1 MKEPVR
7 NASGADTGRK
17 PMPSPLPAASSPA
30 KRQAAAILEVLA
42 GVLRP
47 AEAAKLLETS
57 LPRYYLWEKRA
68 LAGLLAACEPAP
80 RGPRND
86 AARQIAALQRENRRL
101 QRQCDRQQALVRA
114 AERAL
119 GLSRLAP
126 VKSPGKAKAE
136 SSAGSGTARKRVR
149 RPTIRALKASQAL
162 RCEVQAEASLLVPE
176 AAGTNTVAAST

>member
-1 MKEPVR
+1 MKEPVN
-7 NASGADTGRK
+7 NASGSNGGRK
-17 PMPSPLPAASSPA
+17 SVRSPLPAASSPA

-86 AARQIAALQRENRRL
+86 AARQIAALERENRRL
-101 QRQCDRQQALVRA
+101 QRECDRQQALVRA

-119 GLSRLAP
+119 GLARLTQ
-126 VKSPGKAKAE
+126 VKSKANAE
-136 SSAGSGTARKRVR
+136 ASAGKSRKRLR
-149 RPTIRALKASQAL
+149 RPTVRALKASQAL
-162 RCEVQAEASLLVPE
+162 RCEVRTEETQVVP
-176 AAGTNTVAAST
+176 AAGGTNSAAAST

>member
-1 MKEPVR
+1 MNESVKNARKPVR
-7 NASGADTGRK
+7 L
-17 PMPSPLPAASSPA
+17 PLPSVSSPA

-47 AEAAKLLETS
+47 AEAAELLKTS

-86 AARQIAALQRENRRL
+86 AARQIAALERENRRL
-101 QRQCDRQQALVRA
+101 QRECDRQQALVRA

-119 GLSRLAP
+119 GLARPAQ
-126 VKSPGKAKAE
+126 VKSAGKAA
-136 SSAGSGTARKRVR
+136 SPTGSGKSRKRVR
-149 RPTIRALKASQAL
+149 RPMVRALKASQTL
-162 RCEVQAEASLLVPE
+162 RSEVQVEESQAASE
-176 AAGTNTVAAST
+176 AAGTTSATAST

>member
-1 MKEPVR
+1 MKEPVQ
-7 NASGADTGRK
+7 NAGGAGAGRK
-17 PMPSPLPAASSPA
+17 PVRLPPPEVSSPA

-86 AARQIAALQRENRRL
+86 AARQIAALERENRRL
-101 QRQCDRQQALVRA
+101 QRECDRQQALVRA
-114 AERAL
+114 AERVL
-119 GLSRLAP
+119 GLARLP
-126 VKSPGKAKAE
+126 QVKSSRKKAE
-136 SSAGSGTARKRVR
+136 TPASSGKSRRRVR
-149 RPTIRALKASQAL
+149 RPTVRALKASQTL
-162 RCEVQAEASLLVPE
+162 RCEAQAEQTQAVPE
-176 AAGTNTVAAST
+176 TGGTSAVAAST

>member
-1 MKEPVR
+1 MKESVR
-7 NASGADTGRK
+7 NDSGNRSGRK
-17 PMPSPLPAASSPA
+17 PVRFPLPAASSPA

-86 AARQIAALQRENRRL
+86 AARQIATLQRENRRL
-101 QRQCDRQQALVRA
+101 QRECDRQQALVRA

-119 GLSRLAP
+119 GLARPAP
-126 VKSPGKAKAE
+126 VKSSGKAKAE
-136 SSAGSGTARKRVR
+136 SSAGSGKSRKRVR
-149 RPTIRALKASQAL
+149 RPTVRALKASQAL
-162 RCEVQAEASLLVPE
+162 RCEAQAEASPVVPQAE
-176 AAGTNTVAAST
+176 EVSSVAAGT